1 MKTWEKWYWGIIL
14 TLFFIVVLSISLS
27 KDGVKVVNTIANKTT
42 ITYIPRSKAL
52 AYFIPGWL
60 GFFGLIW
67 LIAKA
72 VTGGFSKNG
81 KGKKS

>member
-1 MKTWEKWYWGIIL
+1 MKTWEKVYWGIVL
-14 TLFFIVVLSISLS
+14 ALFFIVVLLISLS

-52 AYFIPGWL
+52 AYFIPSWL

-67 LIAKA
+67 LIVKA
-72 VTGGFSKNG
+72 VTGGFSEKR
-81 KGKKS
+81 